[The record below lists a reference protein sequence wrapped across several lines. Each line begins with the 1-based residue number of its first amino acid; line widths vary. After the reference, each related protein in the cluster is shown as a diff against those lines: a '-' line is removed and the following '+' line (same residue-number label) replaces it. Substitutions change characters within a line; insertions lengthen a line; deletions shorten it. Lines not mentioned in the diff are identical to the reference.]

1 MLSRAGIWT
10 RDLFITTRPMIF
22 LVKTIKQK
30 GFKLWSLKEIEPNI
44 SWPNITIYDF
54 KEYIL
59 WGVMIALP
67 FDQVSS
73 YQMTFIQM
81 L

>member
-1 MLSRAGIWT
+1 
-10 RDLFITTRPMIF
+10 MIF
-22 LVKTIKQK
+22 WVKTIKQK
-30 GFKLWSLKEIEPNI
+30 GFNLKMWILNVIEPNNF
-44 SWPNITIYDF
+44 WPNITIYDF

>member
-1 MLSRAGIWT
+1 MWILN
-10 RDLFITTRPMIF
+10 
-22 LVKTIKQK
+22 V
-30 GFKLWSLKEIEPNI
+30 IEPNNF
-44 SWPNITIYDF
+44 WPNITIYDF